1 MKKKKKPDGG
11 AARKW
16 LLIPL
21 SALVAAFLIN
31 FFIIVNARVPS
42 GSMRPTVPENSA
54 VLGLRT
60 SYAFSPPERGDS
72 VFFRREDISPA
83 FLIKRIVAL
92 PGEAFEMRG
101 GRVFINGEELS
112 EDYVS
117 EFSSEDIAPIT
128 LPDDA
133 YILLGDDRLN
143 SSDSRAW
150 DDPFV
155 RRGDIK
161 AKALFVYLP
170 RFSSLG

>member
-42 GSMRPTVPENSA
+42 GSMRPVVPENSA

-60 SYAFSPPERGDS
+60 SYAFSPPERGDI
-72 VFFRREDISPA
+72 VFFKRSDISSA
-83 FLIKRIVAL
+83 LLIKRIVAL
-92 PGEAFEMRG
+92 PGETFEMRG
-101 GRVFINGEELS
+101 GRVFINGEELR

-117 EFSSEDIAPIT
+117 EFSSEDIAPI
-128 LPDDA
+128 
-133 YILLGDDRLN
+133 ILGDDRLN

>member
-42 GSMRPTVPENSA
+42 GS
-54 VLGLRT
+54 
-60 SYAFSPPERGDS
+60 
-72 VFFRREDISPA
+72 
-83 FLIKRIVAL
+83 IVAL
-92 PGEAFEMRG
+92 PGETFEMRG
-101 GRVFINGEELS
+101 GRVFINGEELR

-133 YILLGDDRLN
+133 YIILGDDRLN

>member
-1 MKKKKKPDGG
+1 MAFDPAFRSGRRVSYKFLHYSECACSVGLDAPGRSGEFGG
-11 AARKW
+11 SRSADVIRIFVFFKRSD
-16 LLIPL
+16 IS
-21 SALVAAFLIN
+21 SAL
-31 FFIIVNARVPS
+31 
-42 GSMRPTVPENSA
+42 
-54 VLGLRT
+54 
-60 SYAFSPPERGDS
+60 
-72 VFFRREDISPA
+72 
-83 FLIKRIVAL
+83 LIKRIVAL
-92 PGEAFEMRG
+92 PGETFEMRG
-101 GRVFINGEELS
+101 GRVFINGEELR

-133 YILLGDDRLN
+133 YIILGDDRLN

>member
-1 MKKKKKPDGG
+1 M
-11 AARKW
+11 
-16 LLIPL
+16 
-21 SALVAAFLIN
+21 
-31 FFIIVNARVPS
+31 RV
-42 GSMRPTVPENSA
+42 GH
-54 VLGLRT
+54 
-60 SYAFSPPERGDS
+60 
-72 VFFRREDISPA
+72 
-83 FLIKRIVAL
+83 
-92 PGEAFEMRG
+92 
-101 GRVFINGEELS
+101 VFINGEELR

-133 YILLGDDRLN
+133 YIILGDDRLN